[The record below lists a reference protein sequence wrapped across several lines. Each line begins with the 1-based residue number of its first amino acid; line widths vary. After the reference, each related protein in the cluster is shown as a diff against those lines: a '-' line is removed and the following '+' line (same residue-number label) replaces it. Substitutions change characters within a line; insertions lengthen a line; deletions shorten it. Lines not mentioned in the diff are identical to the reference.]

1 MFAHS
6 EGTLYQRLGGADRIA
21 CIVDDAI
28 DRHAVNPVLAP
39 RLRGRDLPELK
50 ALGTSLVCA
59 HIGGPPG
66 DGPWDPRL
74 TRNGV
79 RVSKR
84 EYGATREDVVA
95 ALCEQ
100 GVADAEAED
109 VLALLDSW
117 VAEILE
123 R

>member
-1 MFAHS
+1 VFAHS

-50 ALGTSLVCA
+50 SLGTTLVCA
-59 HIGGPPG
+59 GIGGPPG
-66 DGPWDPRL
+66 EASRGPRL
-74 TRNGV
+74 RSNGV
-79 RVSKR
+79 RVSER
-84 EYGATREDVVA
+84 EYGATRDDVA
-95 ALCEQ
+95 AALREQ
-100 GVADAEAED
+100 GVAAAEVEE
-109 VLALLDSW
+109 VLAFLDSW